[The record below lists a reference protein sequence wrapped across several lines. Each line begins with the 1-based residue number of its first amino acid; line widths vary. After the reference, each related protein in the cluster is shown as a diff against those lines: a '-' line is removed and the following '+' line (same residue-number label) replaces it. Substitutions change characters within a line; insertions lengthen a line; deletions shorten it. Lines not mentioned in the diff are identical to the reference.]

1 MKLPSATESNR
12 REVLAFLF
20 RADEMSIDSIY
31 NSQMRLSIYIYCLNN
46 WLCCL
51 ENIFRVSY
59 STFPFLPRNETYG
72 NTQISC
78 ES

>member
-31 NSQMRLSIYIYCLNN
+31 NSQIFRYTSTCLNN
-46 WLCCL
+46 WLQFL
-51 ENIFRVSY
+51 ENIFRVGY
-59 STFPFLPRNETYG
+59 STFPFFPSRNETYH